1 MSHKNVLAVDFGAS
15 SGRVM
20 LGNFDG
26 NRLSIQEIHRFP
38 NDPVILN
45 GTMYWDFLRLF
56 YEVKQGLMKAKKYG
70 KIDSIGVDTWGVDF
84 GLIDKEGNLLENP
97 VHYRDARTAGMLE
110 KSFGKMDKE
119 RFYQITGSQF
129 MEINT
134 VFQLLALLEKRP
146 GLLEG
151 TSRLLLMPDLFN
163 YYLCGAQVSE
173 YSIASTTQM
182 LDARTKMWSKEVLES
197 LGIPERILGG
207 IVPCG
212 TRLGFIKNGSWGLSL
227 QKSLPWQDT
236 IRRVRLRLF
245 LPGIRISSSS
255 AAGHGRCLAQNWTNL
270 LSTGCQNG

>member
-1 MSHKNVLAVDFGAS
+1 
-15 SGRVM
+15 
-20 LGNFDG
+20 
-26 NRLSIQEIHRFP
+26 
-38 NDPVILN
+38 
-45 GTMYWDFLRLF
+45 
-56 YEVKQGLMKAKKYG
+56 
-70 KIDSIGVDTWGVDF
+70 
-84 GLIDKEGNLLENP
+84 
-97 VHYRDARTAGMLE
+97 MLE
-110 KSFGKMDKE
+110 KSFGKMDKD

-197 LGIPERILGG
+197 LGIPERLLSG

-212 TRLGFIKNGSWGLSL
+212 TRLGFIKR
-227 QKSLPWQDT
+227 D
-236 IRRVRLRLF
+236 
-245 LPGIRISSSS
+245 LPG
-255 AAGHGRCLAQNWTNL
+255 AGN
-270 LSTGCQNG
+270 

>member
-1 MSHKNVLAVDFGAS
+1 MNHKNVLAVDFGAS

-26 NRLSIQEIHRFP
+26 NRISIQELHRFP

-56 YEVKQGLMKAKKYG
+56 FEVKQGLIKAKKYG

-97 VHYRDARTAGMLE
+97 VHYRDARTVGMLE
-110 KSFGKMDKE
+110 KSFSKMDKD

-134 VFQLLALLEKRP
+134 VFQLMALMEKRP
-146 GLLEG
+146 GLLERA
-151 TSRLLLMPDLFN
+151 SRLLMMPDLFN

-197 LGIPERILGG
+197 LGIPERILGS

-212 TRLGFIKNGSWGLSL
+212 TRLGLMKNGICQELGIEPGEVIAVSGH
-227 QKSLPWQDT
+227 DT
-236 IRRVRLRLF
+236 QSALAAVPARDKDFIF
-245 LPGIRISSSS
+245 ISC
-255 AAGHGRCLAQNWTNL
+255 GT
-270 LSTGCQNG
+270 